1 MLTTERRAAFFI
13 ALDANMGDGEP
24 MSKNLAEIHTSYQLH
39 HIDARTGQVL
49 AMLQSAAIFDD
60 QLISTKQLAALL
72 GVSDQWVEIGRS
84 KGLRAKVGRD
94 WAALHTLPHGRCCR
108 LAEGAP

>member
-1 MLTTERRAAFFI
+1 
-13 ALDANMGDGEP
+13 MGDGEP

-84 KGLRAKVGRD
+84 KGYGPKWVVIGPRCIRYRMADVVG
-94 WAALHTLPHGRCCR
+94 G
-108 LAEGAP
+108 